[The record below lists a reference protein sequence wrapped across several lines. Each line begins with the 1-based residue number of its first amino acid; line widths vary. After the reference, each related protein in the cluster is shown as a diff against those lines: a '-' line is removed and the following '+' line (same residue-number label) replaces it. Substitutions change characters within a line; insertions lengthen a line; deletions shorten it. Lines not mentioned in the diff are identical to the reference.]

1 MSDNNNHITYS
12 AADIEKYWKGQLSA
26 AEQHAMEKAA
36 LEDPFL
42 ADAMEGYEAPAASK
56 PAVIAADI
64 TELEKRLA
72 ERVAEKKKAA
82 VIPFGWWK
90 IAAMLVIVAGAG
102 WLYISVNNKNKQENT
117 AIAKN
122 EQVKE
127 PQKDNTTTIA
137 TDSAH
142 TATSDIMDSTQ
153 GSLAINKRKTT
164 GAGENQPGII
174 QLEDKKDEAPPVS
187 SAKDAAADT
196 KAEEQVVTSNNGN
209 TLKKE
214 AEVVASIP
222 AKELNKVVAA
232 APSQRSGDLAS
243 NDDNAQSK
251 AFNGRASNYHLFNT
265 FNGNLL
271 DQSNKPVANA
281 FIQIPNLKV
290 TTQTDRQ
297 GYFSFKA
304 ADSVLTVSIA
314 SDGFETQ
321 NLRLHDSATL
331 NQIILKPSPTALN
344 EVVVQTNGAEKK
356 KKSAREEISIKILDA
371 EPAIGWDKYR
381 EYLDKNKKIDEANKN
396 IHGSVVVSFTV
407 RSHSINNFAI
417 EQSLDE
423 DLDEE
428 AIRLIK
434 TGPAWKLLK
443 GKKATATVIVRF

>member
-1 MSDNNNHITYS
+1 MKDNNHHITYA
-12 AADIEKYWKGQLSA
+12 AADIEKYWKGQLSS

-42 ADAMEGYEAPAASK
+42 ADAMEGYEASAASK
-56 PAVIAADI
+56 PPVMAADI
-64 TELEKRLA
+64 NELEKRLA
-72 ERVAEKKKAA
+72 ERVAAKKKSA

-102 WLYISVNNKNKQENT
+102 WLYISLNKSKQKDI
-117 AIAKN
+117 AIVKN
-122 EQVKE
+122 EKIQELK
-127 PQKDNTTTIA
+127 KDNAVTIEKDATKAAA
-137 TDSAH
+137 TDL
-142 TATSDIMDSTQ
+142 MDSSQ
-153 GSLAINKRKTT
+153 EGLAINKRKLPA
-164 GAGENQPGII
+164 AGESKPGFIQP
-174 QLEDKKDEAPPVS
+174 EYKKGDAPVVS
-187 SAKDAAADT
+187 SAKDADADT
-196 KAEEQVVTSNNGN
+196 KAEEQVVTGNTEN

-214 AEVVASIP
+214 AEAVAPIP

-232 APSQRSGDLAS
+232 APSQRSRDFAG
-243 NDDNAQSK
+243 NDDKAQNK
-251 AFNGRASNYHLFNT
+251 AFNGRANYQPANT

-281 FIQIPNLKV
+281 FIQIPNLNI
-290 TTQTDRQ
+290 TTQTDKQ

-331 NQIILKPSPTALN
+331 NQIILKPLPTALS
-344 EVVVQTNGAEKK
+344 EVVVQTNGAEKRR
-356 KKSAREEISIKILDA
+356 KSAREEISIKILDA

-381 EYLDKNKKIDEANKN
+381 EYLDKNKKVDEDNKN
-396 IHGSVVVSFTV
+396 IHGSVLVSFTV
-407 RSHSINNFAI
+407 RSNSLNNFSI
-417 EQSLDE
+417 EQSLQE

-428 AIRLIK
+428 AVRLIK

>member
-42 ADAMEGYEAPAASK
+42 ADAMEGYELSAASN

-82 VIPFGWWK
+82 VIPFGWWQ
-90 IAAMLVIVAGAG
+90 IAAMLVVIAGAG
-102 WLYISVNNKNKQENT
+102 WLYITVTNKNKQENT
-117 AIAKN
+117 ATVKN
-122 EQVKE
+122 EQVQELK
-127 PQKDNTTTIA
+127 KDNAAPVTA
-137 TDSAH
+137 DSAN
-142 TATSDIMDSTQ
+142 TSITGIMDSSQ

-164 GAGENQPGII
+164 AAGESKPGFIQP
-174 QLEDKKDEAPPVS
+174 EYKKDAPP
-187 SAKDAAADT
+187 AASTTNDT
-196 KAEEQVVTSNNGN
+196 ATTATSEE
-209 TLKKE
+209 
-214 AEVVASIP
+214 EVVA
-222 AKELNKVVAA
+222 ANNDALEKKAAA
-232 APSQRSGDLAS
+232 APPIARKETQKSVADPGWQRSTDLAI
-243 NDDNAQSK
+243 NDDKAQNK
-251 AFNGRASNYHLFNT
+251 ALNGRANYQPANT

-271 DQSNKPVANA
+271 DQSKKPVANA
-281 FIQIPNLKV
+281 FIQIPNLNV
-290 TTQTDRQ
+290 TTQTDKK

-331 NQIILKPSPTALN
+331 NQIILKPSPAALN
-344 EVVVQTNGAEKK
+344 EVVVQTNGAEKR

-381 EYLDKNKKIDEANKN
+381 EYLDKNKKVDEVNKN

-407 RSHSINNFAI
+407 RNRSLNNFSI
-417 EQSLDE
+417 EQSLE
-423 DLDEE
+423 EALDEE

-434 TGPAWKLLK
+434 TGPSWKLLK

>member
-1 MSDNNNHITYS
+1 MKDNNNHISYS
-12 AADIEKYWKGQLSA
+12 AADIEKYWTGQLSA

-42 ADAMEGYEAPAASK
+42 ADAMEGYEAPAAGK

-64 TELEKRLA
+64 TALEKRLA

-82 VIPFGWWK
+82 IIPFGWWK
-90 IAAMLVIVAGAG
+90 IAAMLMIIAGAG
-102 WLYISVNNKNKQENT
+102 WWYISVNNKNKEENT
-117 AIAKN
+117 AI
-122 EQVKE
+122 VKIE
-127 PQKDNTTTIA
+127 KAQELQKDNTTALA
-137 TDSAH
+137 TDSAQ
-142 TATSDIMDSTQ
+142 AAASDIVDSTQ

-164 GAGENQPGII
+164 GAGENRPGFIQP
-174 QLEDKKDEAPPVS
+174 ENKKDVAPVAS

-196 KAEEQVVTSNNGN
+196 KAEEQVVAGN
-209 TLKKE
+209 DALEKK
-214 AEVVASIP
+214 AET
-222 AKELNKVVAA
+222 A
-232 APSQRSGDLAS
+232 APIARKETQKPVADAGWQRSGDLTS
-243 NDDNAQSK
+243 NDDKTQNK
-251 AFNGRASNYHLFNT
+251 AFNGRANYQPANT

-290 TTQTDRQ
+290 TTQTDKQ
-297 GYFSFKA
+297 GFFSFRA
-304 ADSVLTVSIA
+304 RDSVLTVSIA

-321 NLRLHDSATL
+321 NLRLHDSAAL
-331 NQIILKPSPTALN
+331 NQIVLKPSPTALN

-381 EYLDKNKKIDEANKN
+381 EYLDKNKKVDESNKN

-407 RSHSINNFAI
+407 RSRSLNNFSI

-434 TGPAWKLLK
+434 TGPSWKLLK